1 MTPQPQ
7 AIHTN
12 RVPRKQPYDNFQEE
26 TMIKVSIMYPN
37 KPGVRFDHDYYRKKH
52 LPLIKS
58 RMGAALKYY
67 TIDKELTDGE
77 GKPLGA
83 YVAMCH
89 LLCDSLD
96 AYQASFG
103 PHAQEIRGDI
113 PNFTDG
119 TSIHQIS
126 EVVVENSAIGVAGGL
141 HRNAVDQ
148 RSLPHM
154 SDQVPR

>member
-1 MTPQPQ
+1 
-7 AIHTN
+7 
-12 RVPRKQPYDNFQEE
+12 
-26 TMIKVSIMYPN
+26 MIKVGVMYPN
-37 KPGVRFDHDYYRKKH
+37 KPCGRFDHDYYRTKH

-67 TIDKELTDGE
+67 TIDRVLMDGE

-103 PHAQEIRGDI
+103 PHVQEIHEDV
-113 PNFTDG
+113 PNFTDR
-119 TSIHQIS
+119 TSIHQMS
-126 EVVVENSAIGVAGGL
+126 EVVVENSAIGVDGGL
-141 HRNAVDQ
+141 HRNPVD
-148 RSLPHM
+148 
-154 SDQVPR
+154 